1 LKRAIKGKKMSTDK
15 TSVAAGSD
23 PQSNSKVSGQSTL
36 PIYIGLLV
44 FVVALVASTVMFGL
58 PGLYLPA
65 VALVPVVFGLLL
77 WISFG

>member
-1 LKRAIKGKKMSTDK
+1 MSTDK
-15 TSVAAGSD
+15 TNAVAGSD
-23 PQSNSKVSGQSTL
+23 PQSNTKVSGQSTR

-44 FVVALVASTVMFGL
+44 FGVALVASTVMFGL

>member
-1 LKRAIKGKKMSTDK
+1 MSTDK
-15 TSVAAGSD
+15 TNAVAGSD
-23 PQSNSKVSGQSTL
+23 PQSHTKVSGQSTR